1 MDKNAGPSATLF
13 LGRVP
18 VAGARPVSQKIARR
32 MLERDKSGRPT
43 PISPERFEICYK
55 IVSKDNTGGHCE
67 ELNDM
72 HQRHVDEE
80 KNMDKSEP

>member
-1 MDKNAGPSATLF
+1 
-13 LGRVP
+13 
-18 VAGARPVSQKIARR
+18 

-80 KNMDKSEP
+80 KNMDKSEPQNQGVTWADIVKKETMFESIKNNSH